1 MIEVERKREVGGD
14 AEKIKARLAVLG
26 YREAASSTEADT
38 YYSRPDVDF
47 LETVECLRVR
57 RRPGFAEITYKPAS
71 TTATRSADGVIAKRE
86 TNLVL
91 PGDGQAA
98 DAEALLEAIGMVPL
112 ARVEKARASYQ
123 RPDLDGVTVAVDTVT
138 GAGVFVE
145 VEVIGENAETAA
157 ILMAEVEQENG
168 LDAYPVVALPYRD
181 LVLKTDSH
189 LTRR

>member
-1 MIEVERKREVGGD
+1 M
-14 AEKIKARLAVLG
+14 
-26 YREAASSTEADT
+26 
-38 YYSRPDVDF
+38 
-47 LETVECLRVR
+47 
-57 RRPGFAEITYKPAS
+57 
-71 TTATRSADGVIAKRE
+71 IAKRE